1 MGWGGERAPAPLH
14 FPVRNLLADCEM
26 RWEPP
31 TDRLGWEQ
39 AALGPC
45 SQVPVPCPWAF
56 PGYSP
61 GGCGKPTRGPRG
73 ARETAEGA
81 AAGKSQGKGWRRP
94 VVGSSAFPHEEPSVL
109 TPQESEL
116 SKKRKKCQSLEQ
128 EARKKQRRCEELVS
142 SGGPPRGPL
151 PRPPGQ
157 PGGGLPLRSAFI
169 LLALRSTLPL
179 CCGRAPFLADAGT
192 RRGRKALTGRAGS
205 SVWGGEECGCQA
217 SFPELLWSL
226 RNCS

>member
-1 MGWGGERAPAPLH
+1 M
-14 FPVRNLLADCEM
+14 
-26 RWEPP
+26 
-31 TDRLGWEQ
+31 
-39 AALGPC
+39 GPC

-61 GGCGKPTRGPRG
+61 GGCGSPTRGPRG

-116 SKKRKKCQSLEQ
+116 SKKRKKCQSLEL

-142 SGGPPRGPL
+142 SEGLPEASSPS
-151 PRPPGQ
+151 PRPARWR
-157 PGGGLPLRSAFI
+157 LPLRSAFI
-169 LLALRSTLPL
+169 LLALRSTLSLCWAGLLPWLMQAPGGGGRPGLGGQGPL
-179 CCGRAPFLADAGT
+179 CGEGRDVGARLPPQ
-192 RRGRKALTGRAGS
+192 S
-205 SVWGGEECGCQA
+205 SSGLSGIAAER
-217 SFPELLWSL
+217 SPE
-226 RNCS
+226 

>member
-1 MGWGGERAPAPLH
+1 M
-14 FPVRNLLADCEM
+14 
-26 RWEPP
+26 
-31 TDRLGWEQ
+31 
-39 AALGPC
+39 GPC

-116 SKKRKKCQSLEQ
+116 SKKRKKCQSLEL

-142 SGGPPRGPL
+142 FGGPPRASSPS
-151 PRPPGQ
+151 PRPARWRLPLRRFYPSCPEEHFPCAAAGLPSWLMQ
-157 PGGGLPLRSAFI
+157 APGGGGRPGLGGQG
-169 LLALRSTLPL
+169 PL
-179 CCGRAPFLADAGT
+179 CGEGRNVGARLPPQ
-192 RRGRKALTGRAGS
+192 S
-205 SVWGGEECGCQA
+205 SSGLSGIAAER
-217 SFPELLWSL
+217 SPE
-226 RNCS
+226 

>member
-1 MGWGGERAPAPLH
+1 MQPLQFHIRWRGWDGLGREHPPPLLD
-14 FPVRNLLADCEM
+14 RDLLADCEM

-39 AALGPC
+39 AALRPC

-61 GGCGKPTRGPRG
+61 RGCGKPTPGPSG

-94 VVGSSAFPHEEPSVL
+94 AVGSSAFPPEEPWVL

-142 SGGPPRGPL
+142 SGGPPEASSPT
-151 PRPPGQ
+151 PRPARWWAPSPLHVYPSCPEEHAAAGILSWLMQ
-157 PGGGLPLRSAFI
+157 APAGGGRP
-169 LLALRSTLPL
+169 
-179 CCGRAPFLADAGT
+179 
-192 RRGRKALTGRAGS
+192 
-205 SVWGGEECGCQA
+205 
-217 SFPELLWSL
+217 
-226 RNCS
+226 